1 MLCLRLIVR
10 FAKMVVK
17 TSVSLEDDV
26 VKAVEDWRAKQRPIP
41 SFSQAVNIL
50 LRKALKTEEGA
61 KR

>member
-1 MLCLRLIVR
+1 
-10 FAKMVVK
+10 MVVK